1 MAKQKFKI
9 TNWPTYNKALINRG
23 SITFW
28 LDDEAIQ
35 AWYESATPS
44 SRGRPQRYSD
54 LAITTVL
61 VIKRVF
67 RLTLRAA
74 QGFIDSIFS
83 LMNVPLRC
91 PDYSCVSRRAK
102 SVNVSFKT
110 PTRGEIAHLVIDSTG
125 LVFGEGEWKVKK
137 HGQER
142 RRIWRKLHL
151 AVDSKTHEIICADL
165 SLNNVT
171 DSEAFP
177 GLIRQTH
184 RKIRSAAA
192 DGAYDTRLCHD
203 ELRRKKISALI
214 PPRKGAG
221 YWPGEYA
228 DRNRAVANQRMTGSN
243 ARWKW
248 TTDYNR
254 RSIAET
260 AMYRVK
266 QLFGGSLTLR
276 DYDGQVAEAMALVRA
291 LNKMTKQVCL
301 KACVLPENTTRYG
314 ETYPKSDLFNKA
326 PANHT
331 LPLPELFIVSST
343 FMSASLFAYDL
354 PSSNNDSWV
363 TPQGR
368 KSLSMTPA
376 FA

>member
-1 MAKQKFKI
+1 M
-9 TNWPTYNKALINRG
+9 
-23 SITFW
+23 
-28 LDDEAIQ
+28 
-35 AWYESATPS
+35 ES
-44 SRGRPQRYSD
+44 Q
-54 LAITTVL
+54 
-61 VIKRVF
+61 
-67 RLTLRAA
+67 
-74 QGFIDSIFS
+74 
-83 LMNVPLRC
+83 
-91 PDYSCVSRRAK
+91 
-102 SVNVSFKT
+102 
-110 PTRGEIAHLVIDSTG
+110 
-125 LVFGEGEWKVKK
+125 K
-137 HGQER
+137 HGKER

-151 AVDSKTHEIICADL
+151 AVDSNTHEIICADL

-184 RKIRSAAA
+184 RKIRAASA

-276 DYDGQVAEAMALVRA
+276 DYDGQVAEAMAGTSA
-291 LNKMTKQVCL
+291 EQND
-301 KACVLPENTTRYG
+301 ESRY
-314 ETYPKSDLFNKA
+314 A
-326 PANHT
+326 
-331 LPLPELFIVSST
+331 
-343 FMSASLFAYDL
+343 
-354 PSSNNDSWV
+354 
-363 TPQGR
+363 
-368 KSLSMTPA
+368 
-376 FA
+376 